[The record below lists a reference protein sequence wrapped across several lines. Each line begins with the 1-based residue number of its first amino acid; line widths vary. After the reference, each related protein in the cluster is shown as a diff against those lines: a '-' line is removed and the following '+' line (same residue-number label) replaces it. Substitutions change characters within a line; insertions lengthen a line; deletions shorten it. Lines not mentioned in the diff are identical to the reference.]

1 MKTLAINFK
10 APLQSF
16 GNEATFTRR
25 TTNDYP
31 SKSAVIGMMAAALG
45 YHRDD
50 ERITDL
56 NDLLFA
62 VRIDQPGKVLHEFQ
76 TVEWKKDTRKITY
89 RDFLQDAVFVVAIGS
104 ENDAFVDELE
114 SALKHPKFQLYLG
127 RRSNAPAGILK
138 THIIADK
145 NPVDALREIEWQ
157 AAKWYQTDNNHET
170 ISVELIAD
178 AKLLSGSR
186 SYVIKDQVI
195 SFDQRGRRYGFRSE
209 ARTNVELKNHMYQE
223 HDPLSY
229 L

>member
-1 MKTLAINFK
+1 M
-10 APLQSF
+10 
-16 GNEATFTRR
+16 
-25 TTNDYP
+25 
-31 SKSAVIGMMAAALG
+31 
-45 YHRDD
+45 
-50 ERITDL
+50 
-56 NDLLFA
+56 
-62 VRIDQPGKVLHEFQ
+62 
-76 TVEWKKDTRKITY
+76 
-89 RDFLQDAVFVVAIGS
+89 VAIGS

-170 ISVELIAD
+170 ISIELIAD